1 MNRNLSTLRTLSN
14 DRRLHALKGLSALAK
29 FSGVYTDFK
38 ELVKTYGLKWTLNND
53 DVILARLARK
63 CNTEELVGWIRTIK
77 NRIPAFSVFMDFITA
92 TGLRFDEAIDSYN
105 LIAEGNQEY
114 YNVEQQ
120 LLEHFRFRQVF
131 IRRTKKVFISFVPKD
146 LIAKIE
152 SPLTCDT
159 IKKRIQRRHLRSR
172 FAEIREFYA
181 SYSTKHLRQP
191 EIDFIQ
197 GRTSTNVFMRNY
209 FNPTWI
215 SDLKNR
221 ALKNATEL
229 LTLVSTTMR

>member
-1 MNRNLSTLRTLSN
+1 
-14 DRRLHALKGLSALAK
+14 
-29 FSGVYTDFK
+29 
-38 ELVKTYGLKWTLNND
+38 
-53 DVILARLARK
+53 
-63 CNTEELVGWIRTIK
+63 
-77 NRIPAFSVFMDFITA
+77 MDFITA

-114 YNVEQQ
+114 YNTEQQ
-120 LLEHFRFRQVF
+120 LLEHFKFRQMF
-131 IRRTKKVFISFVPKD
+131 IRRTKKVFISFAPKD
-146 LIAKIE
+146 LIARIE
-152 SPLTCDT
+152 SPLTHDT
-159 IKKRIQRRHLRSR
+159 TKKRLQRRHLKSR

-215 SDLKNR
+215 DDLRDRVLKNSI
-221 ALKNATEL
+221 EL
-229 LTLVSTTMR
+229 LELVSTHN